1 MKKYLKNIPI
11 ALLILIAVSCNKT
24 PESFSFV
31 QICDPQLGM
40 GGYDH
45 DTATLEQAVRQIN
58 EMDID
63 FAIFCGDLVNHA
75 SENSFAD
82 FKNIIT
88 KLNIPYYY
96 VPGNHDIGMVP
107 NDTTLAFY
115 RSTMGEDYFS
125 FHHKRVPFI
134 FTNSQLWKT
143 DIGEE
148 TRNHDA
154 WFNET
159 MESIKSDDRA
169 IVIGHFPIYIKN
181 IDEEETYS
189 NFPPEKRIELL
200 DLFREKNVV
209 AYLSGHKHVYLNHNY
224 HGIQLVTGES
234 TSKNFDKRPMGF
246 RKWDVSADT
255 LIHSFVALE
264 IYQSTDTLPQ
274 TADTVT
280 QVLN

>member
-63 FAIFCGDLVNHA
+63 FAIFCGDLVNH
-75 SENSFAD
+75 
-82 FKNIIT
+82 
-88 KLNIPYYY
+88 
-96 VPGNHDIGMVP
+96 DIGMVP

-115 RSTMGEDYFS
+115 RSTMGEDY
-125 FHHKRVPFI
+125 
-134 FTNSQLWKT
+134 
-143 DIGEE
+143 
-148 TRNHDA
+148 
-154 WFNET
+154 
-159 MESIKSDDRA
+159 
-169 IVIGHFPIYIKN
+169 Y
-181 IDEEETYS
+181 
-189 NFPPEKRIELL
+189 
-200 DLFREKNVV
+200 
-209 AYLSGHKHVYLNHNY
+209 
-224 HGIQLVTGES
+224 
-234 TSKNFDKRPMGF
+234 
-246 RKWDVSADT
+246 
-255 LIHSFVALE
+255 
-264 IYQSTDTLPQ
+264 TLPQ